1 MITRMLKSLEN
12 ELYFCDCCVLQQ
24 KASGGWKSGGWWP
37 QSSRASAISG
47 SPVSLQA
54 CGEKPCSLAWHYWE
68 RWDLMGGLQIIR
80 ALSNG
85 RLWGPSLSFAPGC
98 EVRSFT
104 ASLVPS
110 MIGLA
115 SSNKAE
121 IMDPILITFPS
132 QANYLTSGSSEGSW
146 LTRPVGDMM
155 VRWFSRSR
163 GWWVTS
169 SWDSRL
175 TSCVFSKNLLKSS
188 CAFGCNTK
196 KYCFLYFY
204 LDF

>member
-1 MITRMLKSLEN
+1 M
-12 ELYFCDCCVLQQ
+12 
-24 KASGGWKSGGWWP
+24 
-37 QSSRASAISG
+37 
-47 SPVSLQA
+47 SPQA
-54 CGEKPCSLAWHYWE
+54 CVEKPCSLAWHYWE

-80 ALSNG
+80 ALSNR

-104 ASLVPS
+104 ASLFPT

-115 SSNKAE
+115 SSNEAE

-146 LTRPVGDMM
+146 LTRPVGDMT
-155 VRWFSRSR
+155 VRWLSRSR

-175 TSCVFSKNLLKSS
+175 TSCVFSKIFFWNLLVPLVATLKSI
-188 CAFGCNTK
+188 AFCIFTWTFKVFLRTTTTK
-196 KYCFLYFY
+196 KKSANLYW
-204 LDF
+204 